1 MKSFASVPLALG
13 LLALSSAAVLA
24 DPSGFVQAGSG
35 VLVGSDSE
43 DALDTVFTPHW
54 RGSGVIDLGSGLGL
68 QGDIAYQSYRFN
80 TNLPATYNF
89 SDLTGALHLFYRDP
103 AAYLFGGFV
112 QVTHQGQYYSAD
124 GNDPFGVRTRSIVG
138 AEGQLYLDNLT
149 LYGQAGLMHEDL
161 GNDSYTQTGAFL
173 TGQARYFLTPDFKV
187 DLHGMAARLTGSPL
201 PGNSD
206 FTKLGVGIGAEF
218 KLPES
223 PLSTFAALDYNRISS
238 YYYDHDE
245 TRLSVGLKVN
255 FGTGSLLDQ
264 DRSGASLNPVAAIP
278 FRYVIVP

>member
-1 MKSFASVPLALG
+1 MHSFFKAPLALG
-13 LLALSSAAVLA
+13 LLAISSAPAFA

-43 DALDTVFTPHW
+43 DALETIFTPHW

-68 QGDIAYQSYRFN
+68 QGDIAYQSYRFD
-80 TNLPATYNF
+80 TDLPAAYNF
-89 SDLTGALHLFYRDP
+89 ADMTGALHLFYRDP
-103 AAYLFGGFV
+103 DAYQIGGFV
-112 QVTHQGQYYSAD
+112 QVTQQSHFYSAA
-124 GNDPFGVRTRSIVG
+124 NSYESRTRSIVG
-138 AEGQLYLDNLT
+138 AEGQLFLDSLT
-149 LYGQAGLMHEDL
+149 LYGQAGLMHEDF
-161 GNDSYTQTGAFL
+161 GNGSYTQTGAFV

-206 FTKLGVGIGAEF
+206 FTKAGIGIGAEF

-223 PLSTFAALDYNRISS
+223 PLSTFAALDYTRISS

-264 DRSGASLNPVAAIP
+264 DRSGASLNPVAALP
-278 FRYVIVP
+278 FRKAIFVVP

>member
-1 MKSFASVPLALG
+1 MHSFFKAPLALG
-13 LLALSSAAVLA
+13 LLAISSAPAFA

-43 DALDTVFTPHW
+43 EAPETIFTPHW

-68 QGDIAYQSYRFN
+68 QGDIAYQSYRFD
-80 TNLPATYNF
+80 TDLPATYNF
-89 SDLTGALHLFYRDP
+89 ADMTGALHLFYRDP
-103 AAYLFGGFV
+103 NAYLVGGFV
-112 QVTHQGQYYSAD
+112 QVTQQSQFYSAD
-124 GNDPFGVRTRSIVG
+124 GDDPYDVRTRSIAG
-138 AEGQLYLDNLT
+138 AEGQVFLDNLT

-161 GNDSYTQTGAFL
+161 GNDSYTQTGVFL

-187 DLHGMAARLTGSPL
+187 DLHGMAARLSGSPL
-201 PGNSD
+201 PGNPD
-206 FTKLGVGIGAEF
+206 FTKAGIGIGAEF
-218 KLPES
+218 KLPDS
-223 PLSTFAALDYNRISS
+223 PLSTFAALDYTRIDS

-245 TRLSVGLKVN
+245 TRVSVGLKVN
-255 FGTGSLLDQ
+255 FGTGSLLEQ